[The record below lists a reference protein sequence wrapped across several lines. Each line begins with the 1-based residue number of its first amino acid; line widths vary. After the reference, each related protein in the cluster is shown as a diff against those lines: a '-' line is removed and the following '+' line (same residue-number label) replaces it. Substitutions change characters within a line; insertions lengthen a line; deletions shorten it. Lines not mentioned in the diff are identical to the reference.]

1 MMYETRIET
10 EMIIDHE
17 KEKVSLEQLKIKVNG
32 YENQEIERKAIDA
45 YNKDEELSKYTIEV
59 DSWLKRFWYR
69 IFDDMFDKLRYWP
82 QIIRKKKI

>member
-59 DSWLKRFWYR
+59 DGWLKRFWYR